1 MCLYANDC
9 PAFRLIINSFY
20 PHLHL
25 SAYPPF
31 WDALI
36 CKSAHLQIRTL
47 IVSTYPYFRPLITFT
62 FRPAVPYGIFE
73 IKEPFTNFRLMFR
86 HISKYWW
93 CQILG
98 WTAYFVTNVF
108 FAYSYVG
115 KVQTSYLVDFA
126 ILIAFG
132 LLSTHLLRKLIN
144 RQNWFQYS
152 FEKQVLLFFCL
163 MIGSGVI
170 IYLGATL
177 VGNLLRPE
185 SNKLFT
191 RRQVVGGLLSN
202 FLITSIWWL
211 IYFIWHYIDRSR
223 NTQLDKLKLES
234 TVKEL
239 ELKTIKSQLNPH
251 FIFNALNSIRA
262 LVDENPQRA
271 RTAITELSNIL
282 RSSMQV
288 EKVETVSLEN
298 ELNIVKDYLALENI
312 RFEERL
318 KVQYDI
324 DPETLELPIP
334 PLMLQTLVEN
344 AIKHGISRVVNG
356 GVVRISSHMRQ
367 MQHELTI
374 ENTGQIMGNII
385 NGQGFGLQS
394 TRQRLSL
401 LFGRRASFDIY
412 NKNEQ
417 TVEAKVLM
425 PLI

>member
-1 MCLYANDC
+1 
-9 PAFRLIINSFY
+9 
-20 PHLHL
+20 
-25 SAYPPF
+25 
-31 WDALI
+31 
-36 CKSAHLQIRTL
+36 
-47 IVSTYPYFRPLITFT
+47 
-62 FRPAVPYGIFE
+62 
-73 IKEPFTNFRLMFR
+73 MFK

-98 WTAYFVTNVF
+98 WSAYFVINVF
-108 FAYSYVG
+108 FAYSFSG
-115 KVQTSYLVDFA
+115 KVEASFLINIT
-126 ILIAFG
+126 ILMAFG
-132 LLSTHLLRKLIN
+132 LLSTHLLRNVIN

-152 FEKQVLLFFCL
+152 FEKQVLLFFAL
-163 MIGSGVI
+163 IVGTGVM
-170 IYLGATL
+170 IYLGSTA
-177 VGNLLRPE
+177 V
-185 SNKLFT
+185 SNFF
-191 RRQVVGGLLSN
+191 RQPDHRKVFSGQEVVRNLLSN
-202 FLITSIWWL
+202 CLITAIWWL
-211 IYFIWHYIDRSR
+211 IYFIWHYVDRSR
-223 NTQLDKLKLES
+223 NTQVDKLKLES

-324 DPETLELPIP
+324 DPDTLELPIP

-344 AIKHGISRVVNG
+344 AIKHGISRMVSG
-356 GVVRISSHMRQ
+356 GVVRISSHVRQ
-367 MQHELTI
+367 MQHEITI
-374 ENTGQIMGNII
+374 ENTGQILEN
-385 NGQGFGLQS
+385 NDGQGFGLQS

-401 LFGRRASFDIY
+401 LFGSRASFEIY

>member
-1 MCLYANDC
+1 V
-9 PAFRLIINSFY
+9 I
-20 PHLHL
+20 
-25 SAYPPF
+25 
-31 WDALI
+31 
-36 CKSAHLQIRTL
+36 
-47 IVSTYPYFRPLITFT
+47 
-62 FRPAVPYGIFE
+62 
-73 IKEPFTNFRLMFR
+73 
-86 HISKYWW
+86 
-93 CQILG
+93 
-98 WTAYFVTNVF
+98 NVF
-108 FAYSYVG
+108 FAYSFVG
-115 KVQTSYLVDFA
+115 KVESSYFLNII
-126 ILIAFG
+126 ILILFG
-132 LLSTHLLRKLIN
+132 LLSTHLLRNIIN

-152 FEKQVLLFFCL
+152 FEKQVLLFFGL
-163 MIGSGVI
+163 MIGTGVI
-170 IYLGATL
+170 ISLGSTA
-177 VGNLLRPE
+177 VGNLLQPDHRKSFSGQIVIRGLV
-185 SNKLFT
+185 SNC
-191 RRQVVGGLLSN
+191 
-202 FLITSIWWL
+202 LITAIWWL

-223 NTQLDKLKLES
+223 NTQVDKLKLES

-288 EKVETVSLEN
+288 EKVETVSMEN

-324 DPETLELPIP
+324 DPDTLELPVP

-344 AIKHGISRVVNG
+344 AIKHGISRVVSG
-356 GVVRISSHMRQ
+356 GMVRISSHLRQ
-367 MQHELTI
+367 MQHEITI
-374 ENTGQIMGNII
+374 ENTGQILEN
-385 NGQGFGLQS
+385 NNRQGFGLQS

-401 LFGRRASFDIY
+401 LFGSRASFDIY